1 MFKKMCNHFR
11 FSEKVASRLA
21 STLQLESLELY
32 REDHLIFTD
41 ISFRI
46 ESGDHLVIRGQNGS
60 GKTSLIRTICGLTQA
75 DKGLILWNEISIDQS
90 LINYYEQLAYLGHK
104 NGLIPELTLDENI
117 NYGLHEADKAEQD
130 QGVKGFRLDGLR
142 HSLIQNLSNGESRKT
157 ALSKVISSKKPLW
170 VLDEPYANLDSD
182 SISYLNNSIG
192 EHINKGGIVITST
205 NRNDTIETKT
215 TELLMGSS

>member
-1 MFKKMCNHFR
+1 MNR
-11 FSEKVASRLA
+11 NL
-21 STLQLESLELY
+21 LQLESLELY

-104 NGLIPELTLDENI
+104 NGLIPELTLNENI
-117 NYGLHEADKAEQD
+117 NYGLHEADKVEQD
-130 QGVKGFRLDGLR
+130 QVVKGFRLDGLR
-142 HSLIQNLSNGESRKT
+142 HSLIQNLSNGDSRKT

-182 SISYLNNSIG
+182 SISYLNNCIG

-205 NRNDTIETKT
+205 NRNDTIGTKT
-215 TELLMGSS
+215 TELLMGST

>member
-1 MFKKMCNHFR
+1 MNR
-11 FSEKVASRLA
+11 NL
-21 STLQLESLELY
+21 LQLESLELY

-75 DKGLILWNEISIDQS
+75 DMGLILWNETSIDQS

-104 NGLIPELTLDENI
+104 NGLIPELTLNENI
-117 NYGLHEADKAEQD
+117 NYGLHEADKVEQD
-130 QGVKGFRLDGLR
+130 QVVKGFRLDGLR

-192 EHINKGGIVITST
+192 EHINKGGIVITTT

>member
-1 MFKKMCNHFR
+1 MNR
-11 FSEKVASRLA
+11 NL
-21 STLQLESLELY
+21 LQLESLELY

-104 NGLIPELTLDENI
+104 NGLIPELTLNENI
-117 NYGLHEADKAEQD
+117 NYGLHEADKVEQD
-130 QGVKGFRLDGLR
+130 QVVKGFRLDGLR

-182 SISYLNNSIG
+182 SISYLNNCIR
-192 EHINKGGIVITST
+192 EHIKKGGIVITTT